1 MKGVVLGYETETETI
16 VLRADSGRRYRF
28 QVTDWRDRGSPR
40 KGDSVDFEPDGD
52 RARDVYRVAPS
63 RLVETDALAAPVSV
77 VGDWAPARFFLARPV
92 FSFAILVLLACLVG
106 AYAVGDVRISLFQ
119 VPELIGHMSESLDS
133 LIAISGTDPSPR
145 LAAGFARVLLI
156 LLLGLYAVPVLAAL
170 TAWREFVGR
179 PDRRLARY
187 AGVAAMVLPVSLP
200 LLVAFVV
207 QVWVLPGIPDAGA
220 RLGRSGL
227 TTPQQVFEVLKLY
240 ANGAVLLFFTGL
252 GLWASAAGRFSV
264 PIGQRTIDEPVLET
278 RRPKETSGAL
288 AFIPFR
294 KRGTSPKAAPQKK
307 APPKQA
313 PPKQVRPAQTPNAQ
327 TPNAQAA
334 PAPSPPIPSPPP
346 QSWPSQSPPTQPPP
360 PVASPPAHTSPA
372 QTAPV
377 QAPPAQTPPPQPAL
391 VQAQPVEPQP
401 GPAPSAPDT
410 QASSAVSLLRAGLR
424 ARAVK
429 SEQGTPEDDDR
440 IAALGDDIK
449 SVLEADISQAKRPSP
464 ARPAAELPPRGGSVW
479 PEPAEARF
487 RPSPQETGDEA
498 DAAPNAASEQDG
510 TDGQKP

>member
-1 MKGVVLGYETETETI
+1 MEIESMKGVVLGYEIETETI

-77 VGDWAPARFFLARPV
+77 VADWAPARFFMARPV
-92 FSFAILVLLACLVG
+92 FSFALLILLACLVG
-106 AYAVGDVRISLFQ
+106 AYAVGDLRISLFQ

-133 LIAISGTDPSPR
+133 LIAISGADPLPR

-156 LLLGLYAVPVLAAL
+156 LLLGLYAVPVLAAF

-187 AGVAAMVLPVSLP
+187 AGIAAMVLPVGLP

-220 RLGRSGL
+220 RLGRSGV

-240 ANGAVLLFFTGL
+240 ATGSVLLFFTGL

-278 RRPKETSGAL
+278 RRPKESSGAF

-294 KRGTSPKAAPQKK
+294 KRGASPKAATPKQ

-313 PPKQVRPAQTPNAQ
+313 PPKQAPPKLARP
-327 TPNAQAA
+327 AQAA
-334 PAPSPPIPSPPP
+334 PAQTPPKPSPPMPSPPM
-346 QSWPSQSPPTQPPP
+346 PS
-360 PVASPPAHTSPA
+360 
-372 QTAPV
+372 
-377 QAPPAQTPPPQPAL
+377 PPAQTPRVQTPPAQTPRAQTQPAAIPPAPPAPPAPQ
-391 VQAQPVEPQP
+391 VQT
-401 GPAPSAPDT
+401 PSAPDP
-410 QASSAVSLLRAGLR
+410 QASPAVSLLRAGLR
-424 ARAVK
+424 ARAGKTETGVPGTVVPEI
-429 SEQGTPEDDDR
+429 STPEDDAR
-440 IAALGDDIK
+440 TAALGDDIK
-449 SVLEADISQAKRPSP
+449 SALEADIPQAKRPSP
-464 ARPAAELPPRGGSVW
+464 PRPAPELPPRGGSVW
-479 PEPAEARF
+479 PEPAAAQF
-487 RPSPQETGDEA
+487 RQSPQEAGDEA
-498 DAAPNAASEQDG
+498 DTAPNAASDQDG
-510 TDGQKP
+510 TTGHKP